1 MGLEEGVSDKFVGRN
16 GIILRLA
23 VAEDVADIVSLLADD
38 PLGQSREAPGDPAYE
53 RAFQAIDQDPNNEL
67 WVLDD
72 GAVAGTMQL
81 TIMPGLSRKAATRA
95 QIESVR
101 VADRLQGLGM
111 GTWCFECMI
120 ERARQRGAD
129 MVQLTSDVTRP
140 DAHRFY
146 EKLGFVASHT
156 GFKLFL

>member
-1 MGLEEGVSDKFVGRN
+1 MSQKFEFRD
-16 GIILRLA
+16 GIVLRLA
-23 VAEDVADIVSLLADD
+23 EARDVAGIVELLADD
-38 PLGQSREAPGDPAYE
+38 PLGRTRESPGDPVYDL
-53 RAFQAIDQDPNNEL
+53 AFREIEKDPNNEL

-81 TIMPGLSRKAATRA
+81 TVMPGLSRRAATRA

-101 VADRLQGLGM
+101 VADRLQGLGL
-111 GTWCFECMI
+111 GTWCFERMI

-129 MVQLTSDVTRP
+129 MVQLTSDKTRP